1 MQYIQKAE
9 SRSTILEKMIG
20 LTEARKQ
27 FSGIVNEVMYQGDTY
42 VIEKQ
47 GKPAAAVVPM
57 DVYEQWRRRRERFF
71 DLIRDPQEQN
81 LDVDAAS
88 IMQDVLDAQQALRS
102 QHPSSS

>member
-1 MQYIQKAE
+1 M
-9 SRSTILEKMIG
+9 EKMIG

-71 DLIRDPQEQN
+71 DLIRDAQEQN

-88 IMQDVLDAQQALRS
+88 IMQDVLDAHRNRLVRL
-102 QHPSSS
+102 

>member
-1 MQYIQKAE
+1 M
-9 SRSTILEKMIG
+9 EKMIG

-71 DLIRDPQEQN
+71 DLIRDVQEQN

-88 IMQDVLDAQQALRS
+88 IMQDVLDAQQAVRS
-102 QHPSSS
+102 QQPLSS

>member
-9 SRSTILEKMIG
+9 ARSAILEKMIG

-71 DLIRDPQEQN
+71 DLIRDVQEQN
-81 LDVDAAS
+81 LDVDAAN
-88 IMQDVLDAQQALRS
+88 IMQDVLDAQQAVRS
-102 QHPSSS
+102 QQPSSS

>member
-1 MQYIQKAE
+1 M
-9 SRSTILEKMIG
+9 EKMIG

-71 DLIRDPQEQN
+71 DLIRDVQEQN

-88 IMQDVLDAQQALRS
+88 IMQDVLDAQQAVRS
-102 QHPSSS
+102 QQPSSS

>member
-1 MQYIQKAE
+1 M
-9 SRSTILEKMIG
+9 EKMIG

-71 DLIRDPQEQN
+71 DLIRDVQDQN

-88 IMQDVLDAQQALRS
+88 IMQDVLDAQQAVRS
-102 QHPSSS
+102 QQPSSS

>member
-1 MQYIQKAE
+1 MQYVQNVE
-9 SRSTILEKMIG
+9 PRSAILEKMIG

-71 DLIRDPQEQN
+71 DLIRDVQEQN

-88 IMQDVLDAQQALRS
+88 IMQDVLDAQQAVRS
-102 QHPSSS
+102 QQPSSS

>member
-1 MQYIQKAE
+1 M
-9 SRSTILEKMIG
+9 EKMIG

-71 DLIRDPQEQN
+71 DLIRDVQDQN
-81 LDVDAAS
+81 LDVDAAR
-88 IMQDVLDAQQALRS
+88 IMQNVLDAQQAVRS
-102 QHPSSS
+102 QQPLSS

>member
-1 MQYIQKAE
+1 MQYIQKTE

-71 DLIRDPQEQN
+71 DLIRDVQEQN

-88 IMQDVLDAQQALRS
+88 IMQDVLDAQQAVRS
-102 QHPSSS
+102 QQPLSP

>member
-1 MQYIQKAE
+1 M
-9 SRSTILEKMIG
+9 EKMIG

-71 DLIRDPQEQN
+71 DLIRDVQEQN
-81 LDVDAAS
+81 LDVDAAN
-88 IMQDVLDAQQALRS
+88 IMQDVLDAQQAVRS
-102 QHPSSS
+102 QQPSSS

>member
-1 MQYIQKAE
+1 M
-9 SRSTILEKMIG
+9 EKMIG

-57 DVYEQWRRRRERFF
+57 DVYEQWRRRRERFY
-71 DLIRDPQEQN
+71 DLIRDVQEQN

-88 IMQDVLDAQQALRS
+88 IMQDVLDAQQAVRS
-102 QHPSSS
+102 QQPLSS

>member
-1 MQYIQKAE
+1 M
-9 SRSTILEKMIG
+9 EKMIS

-71 DLIRDPQEQN
+71 DLIRDVQEQN
-81 LDVDAAS
+81 LDVDAAN
-88 IMQDVLDAQQALRS
+88 IMQDVLDAQQAVRS
-102 QHPSSS
+102 QQASSS

>member
-1 MQYIQKAE
+1 M
-9 SRSTILEKMIG
+9 EKMIG

-71 DLIRDPQEQN
+71 DLIRDAQEQN
-81 LDVDAAS
+81 LDVDAAA
-88 IMQDVLDAQQALRS
+88 IMQDVLDAQQAVRS
-102 QHPSSS
+102 QQPSSS

>member
-1 MQYIQKAE
+1 M
-9 SRSTILEKMIG
+9 EKMIG

-71 DLIRDPQEQN
+71 DLIRDVQDQN

-88 IMQDVLDAQQALRS
+88 IMQDVLDAQQAVRS
-102 QHPSSS
+102 QQPLSS